1 MLPWAEERLHSEGWY
16 RMEKSLSSERSTLPG
31 DVKLSANHNKPVTVV
46 QVLNGSEGDALE
58 ISNREPVSDVA
69 GFKDEEPAH
78 LDWDDEM
85 ASQLG
90 KVPHAVSGSTQTT
103 ADATTSR
110 GRNLSKN
117 NQRSTNQKYMYA
129 QSFSKLAYIT
139 DALSFFSVGVIIY
152 ILYHPYAQIYEVPHN
167 YIGAMS
173 IYALVCI
180 LLFERYG
187 YYTFERL
194 VAWPRKM
201 FHLSAVM
208 GITFALLVGLAF
220 AFKISEEFSRVWAFS
235 TFIVSTLLIVSSRGL
250 FLRALRRCSLSGR
263 LQQNLAI
270 VGVGP
275 QAHNFIERVRQD
287 SAVWNRVVGVFDDRA
302 TRIQRELS
310 GFAVRGNIDE
320 LVAWVRRGLVDSV
333 VIALPWSADDR
344 VFSIVQQLRELP
356 VNVYVAPDLVVSK
369 LPTYGEEI
377 LSSAR
382 VLKVASVPMSG
393 WKMVVKVLQDKVLAF
408 GLLVLLAPVFLV
420 IAIAIKLEST
430 GPVIFRQSRYGFNN
444 EEITV
449 RKFRTMYHFRS
460 PENHVRQATR
470 NDPRITP
477 VGRFLRRTS
486 LDELPQLLNVLD
498 GSMSLVGP
506 RPHAVEHNEKYAAL
520 ISGYYRRHN
529 VKPGITG
536 MAQVKGFR
544 GETQCLSKME
554 QRIQYDVYYVENWS
568 LLMDMEILFLTV
580 KVIWHHE
587 NAY

>member
-1 MLPWAEERLHSEGWY
+1 
-16 RMEKSLSSERSTLPG
+16 MEKSLSGECITLPG
-31 DVKLSANHNKPVTVV
+31 NVKLSANHSETATTVSENTISGIRYKRS
-46 QVLNGSEGDALE
+46 QVLSGNDGEALK
-58 ISNREPVSDVA
+58 ILTRETISDVA
-69 GFKDEEPAH
+69 SVNYDEPAH
-78 LDWDDEM
+78 QERDDEK
-85 ASQLG
+85 ALRSG
-90 KVPHAVSGSTQTT
+90 KIPRAIYESAQNAAETTT
-103 ADATTSR
+103 ACTQ
-110 GRNLSKN
+110 NWSKN
-117 NQRSTNQKYMYA
+117 THRSTNQKYIYA
-129 QSFSKLAYIT
+129 RNFSKFAYII
-139 DALSFFSVGVIIY
+139 DVLSFFAVGVIMY
-152 ILYHPYAQIYEVPHN
+152 ILHHPYTKLFEIPHN
-167 YIGAMS
+167 YTGAICVYS
-173 IYALVCI
+173 LVCV
-180 LLFERYG
+180 LLFERFG
-187 YYTFERL
+187 YYSFDRL

-201 FHLSAVM
+201 FHLGALM
-208 GITFALLVGLAF
+208 AITFALLVALAF
-220 AFKISEEFSRVWAFS
+220 AFKISEDFSRVWAFS
-235 TFIVSTLLIVSSRGL
+235 TFIVSTLVITISRGL
-250 FLRALRRCSLSGR
+250 LLSVLRRCSLSGR
-263 LQQNLAI
+263 LQRNLAI

-275 QAHNFIERVRQD
+275 QAANFIECVRQD
-287 SAVWNRVVGVFDDRA
+287 SSVWNQVVGVFDDRT

-356 VNVYVAPDLVVSK
+356 VSVYVAPDLVASTI
-369 LPTYGEEI
+369 PTYSEEI

-393 WKMVVKVLQDKVLAF
+393 WKMVIKILQDKVLAF
-408 GLLVLLAPVFLV
+408 GLLIVLAPVFLA

-430 GPVIFRQSRYGFNN
+430 GPVIFRQRRYGFNN

-449 RKFRTMYHFRS
+449 RKFRTMYHARS

-477 VGRFLRRTS
+477 IGRFLRRTS

-536 MAQVKGFR
+536 MAQIKGFR
-544 GETQCLSKME
+544 GETECLNKME
-554 QRIQYDVYYVENWS
+554 ERIQHDVYYLENWS
-568 LLMDMEILFLTV
+568 LLMDIEILFSTF
-580 KVIWHHE
+580 KVIWDHQ